1 MKTIDQIRLT
11 PSQQSALAELRR
23 RLSGSFGIQSI
34 SLYGSVA
41 RGEADYESDIDLLI
55 VTEHPLKRP
64 MRHQITDIV
73 CEVNLQYD
81 TNFSSLVV
89 DRNAWENGVFAI
101 LPLKEEILREGVAL

>member
-55 VTEHPLKRP
+55 VTEHPLKRL

-89 DRNAWENGVFAI
+89 DRNAWDNGMFSI
-101 LPLKEEILREGVAL
+101 LPLREEILRDGVAL